1 MKLFTLLFKALS
13 PFASMM
19 LIRRGR
25 KAGHDWVQLQKAA
38 LVVKGVRGA
47 RLAFLGVIAL
57 TMLMMLL
64 GGGFAL
70 LHIGL
75 FLLLPSPANVVTLL
89 ALGAIYT
96 IVGILILAKICSE
109 KTWMQV
115 TGAGKMAAQA
125 LRQANRQP

>member
-1 MKLFTLLFKALS
+1 MKLYVFLLKALT
-13 PFASMM
+13 PFTSMM

-25 KAGHDWVQLQKAA
+25 KAGRDWIQLRTAA
-38 LVVKGVRGA
+38 IYLKGIRGA

-75 FLLLPSPANVVTLL
+75 YLLLPSPANVVTMLVLGGVYTLL
-89 ALGAIYT
+89 AI
-96 IVGILILAKICSE
+96 IVLAKICSE

-115 TGAGKMAAQA
+115 TGAGKLASQA
-125 LRQANRQP
+125 LRQANKKI

>member
-1 MKLFTLLFKALS
+1 MKLFMFLLKALA
-13 PFASMM
+13 PFTSMM

-25 KAGHDWVQLQKAA
+25 KAGRDWIQLRAA
-38 LVVKGVRGA
+38 AIYLKGVKGA

-57 TMLMMLL
+57 AMLMMLL

-75 FLLLPSPANVVTLL
+75 YLLLPSPANIITMLALGFVYTLL
-89 ALGAIYT
+89 AIIA
-96 IVGILILAKICSE
+96 LAKICSE

-115 TGAGKMAAQA
+115 TGAGKIASRA
-125 LRQANRQP
+125 LRQADKGF

>member
-1 MKLFTLLFKALS
+1 MKLYLFLMKALT
-13 PFASMM
+13 PFTSMM

-25 KAGHDWVQLQKAA
+25 KAGRDWIQLRTAA
-38 LVVKGVRGA
+38 LYLKGIKGA

-70 LHIGL
+70 LHLGL
-75 FLLLPSPANVVTLL
+75 FFLLPSPANVITMLV
-89 ALGAIYT
+89 LGAIYT
-96 IVGILILAKICSE
+96 LLGIAVLAKICSE

-115 TGAGKMAAQA
+115 TGAGKMATQA
-125 LRQANRQP
+125 LRQANKRL